1 MRWRLFFPVQKPV
14 MNLKILLKDL
24 TGVAINIGLSTTC
37 EVQKNIM
44 SFDLYA
50 KQYVQFVD
58 L

>member
-44 SFDLYA
+44 SFHLYA